1 MGKVLRGFFFK
12 DIDNID
18 SNRLRVT
25 NGFQPLVTRSKL
37 IMETPKKSKN
47 FFKVNSKDTRLT

>member
-1 MGKVLRGFFFK
+1 MGRYYVPFFFK

-25 NGFQPLVTRSKL
+25 NGFQPLVTCSKL